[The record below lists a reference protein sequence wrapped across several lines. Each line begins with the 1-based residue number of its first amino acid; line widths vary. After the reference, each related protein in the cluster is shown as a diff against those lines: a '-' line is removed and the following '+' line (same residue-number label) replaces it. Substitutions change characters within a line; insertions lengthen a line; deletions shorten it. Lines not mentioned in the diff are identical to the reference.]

1 MSITASRKRELLE
14 NTNKTYLCQVWGA
27 TAVIVGVNKVGL
39 GPEGAKT
46 RLFQL
51 RPPLEEGWEVE
62 SPGVNF
68 ELQLT
73 KR

>member
-1 MSITASRKRELLE
+1 VNKALE

-27 TAVIVGVNKVGL
+27 TAVIVGVNEVGL
-39 GPEGAKT
+39 GPEGPKA
-46 RLFQL
+46 RLFEL
-51 RPPLEEGWEVE
+51 RPPLEERWEVE
-62 SPGVNF
+62 IPGVNF